1 MGGGYGPIWRDTWSV
16 LLLLSAITLNAGLYA
31 VLWQRFDSFPEL
43 IAMHFNVY
51 GEVDSIAAKSEIY
64 RLPIFGLIIW
74 AGNAAIATAI
84 VRRDRVLARTAL
96 GMALAVLVLFSLAA
110 WRIVA

>member
-1 MGGGYGPIWRDTWSV
+1 MRAGSGPIWRDRWSV
-16 LLLLSAITLNAGLYA
+16 LLLLGAIALNAGLYA
-31 VLWQRFDSFPEL
+31 ALWQRFDTFPEL

-64 RLPIFGLIIW
+64 RIPIFGLIIW

-84 VRRDRVLARTAL
+84 VRRDHVLARTAL

-110 WRIVA
+110 WRIVS